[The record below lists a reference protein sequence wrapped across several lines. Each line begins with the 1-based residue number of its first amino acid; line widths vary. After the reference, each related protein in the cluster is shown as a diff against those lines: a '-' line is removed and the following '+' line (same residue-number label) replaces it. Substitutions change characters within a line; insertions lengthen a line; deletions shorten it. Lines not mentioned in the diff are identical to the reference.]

1 MPHAAPGPF
10 AKQGGLEISLEKPQ
24 RQDGDPRV
32 VITGMGVV
40 SPVGI
45 GVESFWENLCEGRS
59 GVGPV
64 TRFDASRLSTRIA
77 AEVTDFN
84 PETVLDRKEAK
95 RTDRFVQ
102 FGIGAAREA
111 LADAAIDLG
120 AVDPNRIGVLIGSG
134 IGGIET
140 FENQHRLLVER
151 GPDRVSPFFIPMMI
165 SNMASGQVSIKLGLK
180 GPNFTTV
187 SACTSAANAIG
198 EGLRLLQHGDADI
211 IFAGGA
217 EATVTELAMAGFCSM
232 KAMSTRNQEPQK
244 ASRPFDRDR
253 DGFVMGEG
261 AAVLVLERADHA
273 QKRGA
278 RVLCEIAGYGA
289 TADAHHITSPVP
301 DGDGAVRSMR
311 AALED
316 AGMAPEEILYINAH
330 GTSTPPNDRT
340 ETVAVKRTF
349 GEHAHKLMLASTKS
363 MTGHLLG
370 AAGAIE
376 AAVCV
381 LVLTRGVVPPT
392 INQENADPECDLD
405 SVANQKRAVRVA
417 GAMSNSMGFGGHNAS
432 LVFRAGEA
440 GAVEAAGP

>member
-1 MPHAAPGPF
+1 MQC
-10 AKQGGLEISLEKPQ
+10 KSN
-24 RQDGDPRV
+24 GDARV
-32 VITGMGVV
+32 VITGMGVL
-40 SPVGI
+40 SPLGI
-45 GVESFWENLCEGRS
+45 GVEDFWHHLCEGCS
-59 GVGPV
+59 GIDRI
-64 TRFDASRLSTRIA
+64 TRFDASRLPTQIA
-77 AEVTDFN
+77 GEVKGFD

-111 LADAAIDLG
+111 IQDAGLDLD

-140 FENQHRLLVER
+140 FENQHRTLLER

-165 SNMASGQVSIKLGLK
+165 SNMASGQISIKLGLR

-187 SACTSAANAIG
+187 SACTSSANAIG

-211 IFAGGA
+211 ILAGGT
-217 EATVTELAMAGFCSM
+217 EATVTELAMAGFCAM

-261 AAVLVLERADHA
+261 AAVLVLEREDFARR
-273 QKRGA
+273 RGA
-278 RVLCEIAGYGA
+278 PVRCELAGYGA

-301 DGDGAVRSMR
+301 DGDGAVRAMR

-316 AGMAPEEILYINAH
+316 AGMAPEEVLYINAH
-330 GTSTPPNDRT
+330 GTSTLPNDRT
-340 ETVAVKRTF
+340 ETIAVKRTF
-349 GEHAHKLMLASTKS
+349 GEHARKLMLASTKS

-370 AAGAIE
+370 AAGALE

-381 LVLTRGVVPPT
+381 LTIQRGVVPPT
-392 INQENADPECDLD
+392 INQENPDPECDLD
-405 SVANQKRAVRVA
+405 CVPNQKRNVRVTA
-417 GAMSNSMGFGGHNAS
+417 ALSNSMGFGGHNAT
-432 LVFRAGEA
+432 LAFRAV
-440 GAVEAAGP
+440 GADAAPGGSGP